1 VISEAEVHEALER
14 LNDSVR
20 LAQCSLVA
28 ALPQIAALEPLRQ
41 RAQKLRALL
50 LEAIEAL
57 APPRPVP
64 FGSLESRA
72 YDVLTLHYIERSS
85 VVEIAEELSLSRRQV
100 HRDLKQAE
108 ERLAQLL
115 SSWSDTAGAGDGAG
129 SEASP
134 ASEELALFAQN
145 PTEVRLG
152 TALCDAVAL
161 VEPLARQLAVEVRL
175 PPALGELPVILAD
188 RAFLNQMLTQVLSLS
203 IQACNSGSI
212 NVTVRCSGG
221 DVAVRIGFRPA
232 DHEQLEARLR
242 QAQRLLQPQASISL
256 SDGDEP
262 STVTV
267 SLTLPTGKP
276 PVLLVVE
283 DNPGA
288 IELYRRYLASS
299 NWQVQAATDP
309 RATYEL
315 TRRLHP
321 DVVVLDLMMPHVDGW
336 SVLRTLKGHP
346 DTADVPVIVCSVV
359 DDPALTRAL
368 GAVCSL
374 PKPVSRADLL
384 LALNR
389 CLESRSRPAPS
400 SGQ

>member
-145 PTEVRLG
+145 PIVVR
-152 TALCDAVAL
+152 
-161 VEPLARQLAVEVRL
+161 
-175 PPALGELPVILAD
+175 
-188 RAFLNQMLTQVLSLS
+188 
-203 IQACNSGSI
+203 
-212 NVTVRCSGG
+212 
-221 DVAVRIGFRPA
+221 
-232 DHEQLEARLR
+232 
-242 QAQRLLQPQASISL
+242 
-256 SDGDEP
+256 
-262 STVTV
+262 
-267 SLTLPTGKP
+267 
-276 PVLLVVE
+276 
-283 DNPGA
+283 
-288 IELYRRYLASS
+288 
-299 NWQVQAATDP
+299 
-309 RATYEL
+309 
-315 TRRLHP
+315 
-321 DVVVLDLMMPHVDGW
+321 
-336 SVLRTLKGHP
+336 
-346 DTADVPVIVCSVV
+346 
-359 DDPALTRAL
+359 
-368 GAVCSL
+368 
-374 PKPVSRADLL
+374 
-384 LALNR
+384 
-389 CLESRSRPAPS
+389 
-400 SGQ
+400 